1 MASRARRDGDRLLAA
16 LVQLAIVVPALAVG
30 WVRDDGRIAAV
41 LYREP
46 KLVAAGVLGWTFAA
60 AFLWAWRRRLTA
72 ADLAAA
78 IERPAMLALG
88 AFLAYLAATGL
99 WVRVPQNYFYEL
111 DQYLLLALLVVLLL
125 AWTERDAR
133 LPGRVRA
140 GLVASLAAVTA
151 VGVLQILAPLPFLS
165 PIDPEIGVA
174 HPSLM
179 GYKNPA
185 ALAVLGQLFLL
196 AGWVA
201 ETRGNAGRGV
211 SRRLGLGLLL
221 AVELV
226 YLVSLR
232 SRTSYAALAAG
243 SVFLVGLWLARRP
256 PRRALLRG
264 AAAAAAAIALVA
276 AAVAIHAP
284 ARERARSALA
294 YAASPRAYLESDRGV
309 YLRNTLNMARHRP
322 LGVGLGD
329 WQTQYPVFRSVRR
342 TADFMDPPPDVDV
355 RRAHSDHVQLLGE
368 AGWPGLVLWLGFL
381 LLLAAAP
388 IRRALR
394 RCPGRRPRRG
404 HGERLLPGDAVPQ
417 APILPRRLPGAGG
430 ASAPPERARAVRPYT
445 DEGNAGGGRRPGA
458 RGAASAR
465 LPRPPGAQGGP
476 RRGGRDELP
485 SRGRR
490 RRPRRRPRARRRPR
504 PHQDALSRLPPGR
517 AQRPASRRRR
527 PGRSRRPQVP
537 RAPPLPPQRAAI
549 HGDGGRRSRDSGA
562 LAARVRAREG
572 RGRPRLRSS
581 IPAIGSLTP
590 IAVDS
595 GRSVV

>member
-264 AAAAAAAIALVA
+264 AAAAAAAVALVA

-388 IRRALR
+388 IRGYLR
-394 RCPGRRPRRG
+394 DG
-404 HGERLLPGDAVPQ
+404 
-417 APILPRRLPGAGG
+417 
-430 ASAPPERARAVRPYT
+430 
-445 DEGNAGGGRRPGA
+445 RPGA
-458 RGAASAR
+458 LFAA
-465 LPRPPGAQGGP
+465 AQ
-476 RRGGRDELP
+476 
-485 SRGRR
+485 
-490 RRPRRRPRARRRPR
+490 
-504 PHQDALSRLPPGR
+504 
-517 AQRPASRRRR
+517 
-527 PGRSRRPQVP
+527 VV
-537 RAPPLPPQRAAI
+537 
-549 HGDGGRRSRDSGA
+549 A
-562 LAARVRAREG
+562 LAAAMASDYYLEMPYHKLQFFLVVYLALAAPPRRPNGRAPCAPTPTKAMPAAAVVLALVALLQLGYHVLLARKVALAAAVATSYRRGDDAAVLAAGRELAAVPGHTKTLFRDYLLVAHSARQAGADALAGAAARKSLELHPYHLNALRFMATVAADPETAAHWRRAYEHVRDEAVHGYEARY
-572 RGRPRLRSS
+572 PPSD
-581 IPAIGSLTP
+581 P
-590 IAVDS
+590 
-595 GRSVV
+595 